1 MRDKKITKAKIKRYA
16 VLCVL
21 EEAQRPVGAKELQE
35 WTGIPMKDI
44 ITALRNLLSWSMIDP
59 VMEDDHKKYVLSKKG
74 VGTVKFYREVRH
86 LDEYYTPP
94 WRETPLPEQSENR

>member
-1 MRDKKITKAKIKRYA
+1 
-16 VLCVL
+16 
-21 EEAQRPVGAKELQE
+21 
-35 WTGIPMKDI
+35 
-44 ITALRNLLSWSMIDP
+44 LLSWSMIEP

-94 WRETPLPEQSENR
+94 WRENPLPKQSD